1 MRTVGAVSLIIT
13 TMATTSSSFT
23 FPSDTVSWGIIG
35 VGDVCEVKSG
45 PGFYKATG
53 SSLAAVMRRTSDLA
67 ADFASRHGVASSYDT
82 VDGLLGDET
91 VNAVYIASPVGSHL
105 EHALAACKA
114 GKPTLLEKPMGRCA
128 EEARLIVDAFKAANV
143 PLWSAYY
150 RRAHP
155 APQRVRHMIAAG
167 ELGKI
172 LWVQY
177 DLSFEVS
184 TDVERFVAAVAAADG
199 GGGGGGGG
207 DDDTAPSL
215 PWRLSPSAS
224 GGGLVMDV
232 GSHVVDLL
240 DMLLGPLAV
249 DASSSAASRSA
260 AYGDVPTEDL
270 VVMDFTC
277 GCVGGGQQPAR
288 GQCRWDFAQ
297 PKGRGRK
304 ELLRIVGSERTVTF
318 RPLASDGITVET
330 TGERGTAAT
339 QWIPLPPSQHV
350 HQNLIQSIV
359 NELLATRQSGEGRAV
374 AATPATAEG
383 LGLLGLER
391 CPSTGETGARANDH
405 LDAVLS
411 TFYGPR
417 SIGFWDLES
426 PQGTGAGTGVAVG
439 PVSSTGF

>member
-1 MRTVGAVSLIIT
+1 
-13 TMATTSSSFT
+13 
-23 FPSDTVSWGIIG
+23 
-35 VGDVCEVKSG
+35 
-45 PGFYKATG
+45 
-53 SSLAAVMRRTSDLA
+53 
-67 ADFASRHGVASSYDT
+67 
-82 VDGLLGDET
+82 
-91 VNAVYIASPVGSHL
+91 
-105 EHALAACKA
+105 
-114 GKPTLLEKPMGRCA
+114 
-128 EEARLIVDAFKAANV
+128 
-143 PLWSAYY
+143 
-150 RRAHP
+150 
-155 APQRVRHMIAAG
+155 
-167 ELGKI
+167 
-172 LWVQY
+172 
-177 DLSFEVS
+177 
-184 TDVERFVAAVAAADG
+184 
-199 GGGGGGGG
+199 
-207 DDDTAPSL
+207 
-215 PWRLSPSAS
+215 
-224 GGGLVMDV
+224 MDV

-426 PQGTGAGTGVAVG
+426 PQGTGAGTGVARAAAAAAAAPLGANRHQPHAASSLSSSVVGSPPVPPPSPQQPSSSQLSPSSRSSPQTLARPSSAEAAHVRQILYQKAFEEDDLASPTHPLMVHPANASNSDSDYDDDEVADGFWYSGGGPGAVEDEDGGGVAVG